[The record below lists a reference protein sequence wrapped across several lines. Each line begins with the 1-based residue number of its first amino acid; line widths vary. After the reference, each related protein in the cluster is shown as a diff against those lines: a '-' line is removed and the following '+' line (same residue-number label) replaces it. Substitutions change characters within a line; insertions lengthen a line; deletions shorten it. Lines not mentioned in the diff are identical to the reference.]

1 MKIKISKNFLDG
13 YVKVLD
19 LGGVGKTWPDLSGNK
34 QKDYDALRSDWEKCR
49 KAAIR
54 KGTGSFKQA
63 LQLI

>member
-34 QKDYDALRSDWEKCR
+34 QKDYDALRSDWENVGN
-49 KAAIR
+49 AIR

-63 LQLI
+63 RS